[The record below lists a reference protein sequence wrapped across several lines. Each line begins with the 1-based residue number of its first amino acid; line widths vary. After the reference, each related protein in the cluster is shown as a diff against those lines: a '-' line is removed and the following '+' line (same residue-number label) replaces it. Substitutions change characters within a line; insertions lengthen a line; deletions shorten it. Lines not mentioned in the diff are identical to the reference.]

1 MASTKLLT
9 IVCTAGLLLS
19 GIGAAQ
25 AQSPDQMK
33 MVYEAARNQLGVLEY
48 CADKGMAD
56 SSAVDTQKKMLTLLP
71 PPADTSGGD
80 AAEKVGRTGKVAAL
94 GVEKTLDEAAKAQG
108 STTDAFCH
116 RIADAVKSAG
126 AQFK

>member
-1 MASTKLLT
+1 MASMKLQT

-25 AQSPDQMK
+25 AQAPDQMK
-33 MVYEAARNQLGVLEY
+33 MVYEAARNQLGVLQY
-48 CADKGMAD
+48 CSDNGMAD
-56 SSAVDTQKKMLTLLP
+56 SSAVDTQKKMLTMLP

-80 AAEKVGRTGKVAAL
+80 AAEKQGRGGKVVAM
-94 GVEKTLDEAAKAQG
+94 GMEKNLDEAAKAQG

-116 RIADAVKSAG
+116 KIADAVKSAG
-126 AQFK
+126 AQLK